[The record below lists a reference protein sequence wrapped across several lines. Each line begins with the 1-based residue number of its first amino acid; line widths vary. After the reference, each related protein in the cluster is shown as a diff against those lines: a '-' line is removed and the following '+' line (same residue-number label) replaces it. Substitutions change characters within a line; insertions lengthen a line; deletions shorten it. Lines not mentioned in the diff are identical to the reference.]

1 MWKYILI
8 LFGLAGVCTADDLQG
23 YSRIDHKEGTSSK
36 VMLTDPGFE
45 KSGSGWE
52 LKPGFAVE
60 KGSGRSATHALKY
73 VRNNRSD
80 YAIASTRIDVKPG
93 AFYRFGSW
101 IKTSGVTTSP
111 QGGGA
116 TIAMEF
122 SKKGKDGRNI
132 FLTGRYLR
140 GITGT
145 KDWTFVSDVVRIPKN
160 ASAVSL
166 SLYIWKGASGTA
178 WFDDITVQEQGANL
192 WSLYTLNPYQTV
204 ADGKCTVAVSYDGKS
219 VAGRDL
225 EVRMQIKENGM
236 VRRAKVREDRAEI
249 ELGKLAP
256 GRYDAEFMILDS
268 AKKTVCCSTRI
279 PLLVNPSAHPAV
291 AIDRFG
297 RTVVNG
303 RPFLPLGIFTAGLD
317 SRTMDTLR
325 EAGLNCVL
333 PYSSMNLKLDNN
345 APASPEQII
354 KVMDLAESKG
364 LKVIFS
370 CKDVG
375 SSARYGVQEWHGTK
389 GQDAIIRR
397 ITGLLKKHPALLAW
411 YINDEQPSSQIERL
425 TAMRRLFNQMDANHP
440 TYGVLYQYED
450 LPMYGSTSDIIGV
463 DPYPL
468 NGDNLKKAVY
478 AMTQSRL
485 AGLPAWVV
493 PQAANISIYSSEKKL
508 ENPQNPSEEKMR
520 SLALLEAAYGA
531 RGFIFYKYEDLK
543 SWKLPKD
550 NFAKEW
556 AKVKRVVAALKSLE
570 PYIMSEYPVELLSE
584 GEVVAARLRNP
595 DGKTVIVIC
604 AVGPGTASVK
614 LKLGDRRYR
623 SKYGYTSKQNGEWT
637 FRGSGICSDLLFEE

>member
-1 MWKYILI
+1 MWKYLLI
-8 LFGLAGVCTADDLQG
+8 LFGLAGVCGADDLQG
-23 YSRIDHKEGTSSK
+23 YTRIDHKAGTSSK
-36 VMLTDPGFE
+36 VILADPGFE
-45 KSGSGWE
+45 KNGSGWE
-52 LKPGFAVE
+52 LKPGFAIE
-60 KGSGRSATHALKY
+60 KGSGRSATRALKY
-73 VRNNRSD
+73 VRGNRSN

-122 SKKGKDGRNI
+122 SKKGKDGRNT

-160 ASAVSL
+160 ASSVSL

-192 WSLYTLNPYQTV
+192 WALYTLNPYQTV

-225 EVRMQIKENGM
+225 EVRMQIKECNM
-236 VRRAKVREDRAEI
+236 VRRAKVTGDRAEI
-249 ELGKLAP
+249 KFGKLAP
-256 GRYDAEFMILDS
+256 GRYDAEFMILDPV
-268 AKKTVCCSTRI
+268 KKTVCFSTRI

-291 AIDRFG
+291 TVDRIG
-297 RTVVNG
+297 RTFVNG
-303 RPFLPLGIFTAGLD
+303 KPFMPLGIFTAGLD
-317 SRTMDTLR
+317 SRMIDTLR

-333 PYSSMNLKLDNN
+333 PYSSMNLKLDNG

-354 KVMDLAESKG
+354 KVMDLAEAKG
-364 LKVIFS
+364 LKVVFS

-375 SSARYGVQEWHGTK
+375 STTRYGVQEWHGAK
-389 GQDAIIRR
+389 GQDAIIHKV
-397 ITGLLKKHPALLAW
+397 TGLLKKHPALLAW
-411 YINDEQPSSQIERL
+411 YINDEQPSSQIARL
-425 TAMRRLFNQMDANHP
+425 AAMRSLFNRLDPNHP
-440 TYGVLYQYED
+440 TYGVLYQFED
-450 LPMYGSTSDIIGV
+450 LPMYGSACDIIGV

-478 AMTQSRL
+478 AMTQTRL
-485 AGLPAWVV
+485 TGLPAWVV
-493 PQAANISIYSSEKKL
+493 PQAANLSIYRSEKKL
-508 ENPQNPSEEKMR
+508 DNPQNPSEEKMR
-520 SLALLEAAYGA
+520 SLVLLEAAYGA
-531 RGFIFYKYEDLK
+531 KGFIFYKYEALK

-556 AKVKRVVAALKSLE
+556 AKVKNVAAVLRSLE
-570 PYIMSEYPVELLSE
+570 PYIMSEYPAELLAE
-584 GEVVAARLRNP
+584 GDAVAARLRNT
-595 DGKTVIVIC
+595 DGKSVIVIC
-604 AVGPGTASVK
+604 GIGPGASSVK
-614 LKLGDRRYR
+614 LKLGNRSFR
-623 SKYGYTSKQNGEWT
+623 SKYGYTAERNGEWV
-637 FRGSGICSDLLFEE
+637 FQGSGICSDLLFEE

>member
-1 MWKYILI
+1 
-8 LFGLAGVCTADDLQG
+8 
-23 YSRIDHKEGTSSK
+23 
-36 VMLTDPGFE
+36 
-45 KSGSGWE
+45 
-52 LKPGFAVE
+52 
-60 KGSGRSATHALKY
+60 
-73 VRNNRSD
+73 
-80 YAIASTRIDVKPG
+80 
-93 AFYRFGSW
+93 
-101 IKTSGVTTSP
+101 
-111 QGGGA
+111 
-116 TIAMEF
+116 
-122 SKKGKDGRNI
+122 
-132 FLTGRYLR
+132 
-140 GITGT
+140 
-145 KDWTFVSDVVRIPKN
+145 
-160 ASAVSL
+160 
-166 SLYIWKGASGTA
+166 
-178 WFDDITVQEQGANL
+178 
-192 WSLYTLNPYQTV
+192 
-204 ADGKCTVAVSYDGKS
+204 
-219 VAGRDL
+219 
-225 EVRMQIKENGM
+225 
-236 VRRAKVREDRAEI
+236 
-249 ELGKLAP
+249 
-256 GRYDAEFMILDS
+256 
-268 AKKTVCCSTRI
+268 
-279 PLLVNPSAHPAV
+279 
-291 AIDRFG
+291 
-297 RTVVNG
+297 
-303 RPFLPLGIFTAGLD
+303 
-317 SRTMDTLR
+317 MDTLR

>member
-1 MWKYILI
+1 
-8 LFGLAGVCTADDLQG
+8 
-23 YSRIDHKEGTSSK
+23 
-36 VMLTDPGFE
+36 
-45 KSGSGWE
+45 
-52 LKPGFAVE
+52 
-60 KGSGRSATHALKY
+60 
-73 VRNNRSD
+73 
-80 YAIASTRIDVKPG
+80 
-93 AFYRFGSW
+93 
-101 IKTSGVTTSP
+101 
-111 QGGGA
+111 
-116 TIAMEF
+116 
-122 SKKGKDGRNI
+122 
-132 FLTGRYLR
+132 
-140 GITGT
+140 
-145 KDWTFVSDVVRIPKN
+145 
-160 ASAVSL
+160 
-166 SLYIWKGASGTA
+166 
-178 WFDDITVQEQGANL
+178 
-192 WSLYTLNPYQTV
+192 
-204 ADGKCTVAVSYDGKS
+204 
-219 VAGRDL
+219 
-225 EVRMQIKENGM
+225 
-236 VRRAKVREDRAEI
+236 
-249 ELGKLAP
+249 
-256 GRYDAEFMILDS
+256 MILDP

-303 RPFLPLGIFTAGLD
+303 RPFLPLGIFTTGLD

-397 ITGLLKKHPALLAW
+397 ITGLLKEHPALLAW

-520 SLALLEAAYGA
+520 SLVLLEAAYGA

-614 LKLGDRRYR
+614 LNLGDRRYR